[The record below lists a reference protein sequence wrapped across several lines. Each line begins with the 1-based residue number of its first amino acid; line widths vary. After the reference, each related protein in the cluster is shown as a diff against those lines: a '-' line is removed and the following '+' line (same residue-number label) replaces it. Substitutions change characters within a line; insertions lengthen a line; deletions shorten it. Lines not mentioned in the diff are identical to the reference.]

1 VAQPRYTQIDI
12 EATPYYHCISRCVR
26 RAFLCGRDRVTG
38 QCFDHR
44 KGWIVEKLAEL
55 TDVFAVQI
63 CAYAVLSNHFH
74 LVLRVDSAGARA
86 WSETEVVERYGRL
99 FPGAAALWHELPPSV
114 AADRVRLWRARLYD
128 VSWFMRCLN
137 ESIARRANVEDD
149 CKGRFW
155 EGRFRSQALL
165 DTAGLLTCMSYVDLN
180 PIRAN
185 LAASLEDSDFTSIQQ
200 RLGLPPAAGSERR
213 PIMEKTETTGSG
225 EVTGMGNAGPPAGE
239 YPRGEGDEG
248 QDSQADSAPRRPELV
263 AFSASGAFIKEA
275 EALLPLTLGDYVEL
289 LEATGAAVRGPEPGP
304 VLPEGSVR
312 TLRRVGINSGYWLR
326 AVRDY
331 RRRFFSMVGSVHAI
345 DVYCARTDREQAK
358 GSDWAARVFRD
369 CA

>member
-12 EATPYYHCISRCVR
+12 DATPYYHCISRCVR
-26 RAFLCGRDRVTG
+26 RAFLCGRDRLTG

-44 KGWIVEKLAEL
+44 KGWVVEKLAEL

-74 LVLRVDSAGARA
+74 LVLRVDATRARG
-86 WSETEVVERYGRL
+86 WSDTEVVERYGKL

-114 AADRVRLWRARLYD
+114 AADRVCLWRARLHD

-185 LAASLEDSDFTSIQQ
+185 LAASLEESDFTSIQQ
-200 RLGLPPAAGSERR
+200 RLGLPAAAGSGRR
-213 PIMEKTETTGSG
+213 PTKETTETTGSRQA
-225 EVTGMGNAGPPAGE
+225 TDMGNAGPPVGE
-239 YPRGEGDEG
+239 PPPGEEEEGKDSRGDG
-248 QDSQADSAPRRPELV
+248 APQRPELV
-263 AFSASGAFIKEA
+263 AFSAPGVSIA
-275 EALLPLTLGDYVEL
+275 EEDALPLTLGDYVEL
-289 LEATGAAVRGPEPGP
+289 LEATGAAVRGSELDT

-312 TLRRVGINSGYWLR
+312 TLRRVGINSEYWLQ

-358 GSDWAARVFRD
+358 GCDWAGRVFRD